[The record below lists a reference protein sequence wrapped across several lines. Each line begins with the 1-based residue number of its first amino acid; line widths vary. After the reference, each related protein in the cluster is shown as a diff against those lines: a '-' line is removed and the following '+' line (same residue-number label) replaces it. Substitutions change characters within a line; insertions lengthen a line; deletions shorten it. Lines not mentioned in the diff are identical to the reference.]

1 MELKVMMKS
10 RKEGGFSAY
19 VPALPGCFSK
29 GLTEQEVL
37 CGIEHSILSHLG
49 IEEVDHSQN

>member
-1 MELKVMMKS
+1 MMKS